1 MKNRMEK
8 YNTYTPK
15 TKTNRTNK
23 NKNLYDDFYTNN
35 TYYDERGSVDNAY
48 EIDYQSSYDSRSDYQ
63 RTKDYRQLL
72 KPREINSK
80 EELKKY
86 LDSDEDKDYSLS
98 EVLEKA
104 KKNREVEEQVAER
117 KRKIRNTEYNIF
129 EGATLE
135 DLKKRKEEID
145 KEKSEIEEL
154 INTISSKTLKED
166 IEKAASK
173 DLLSDLM
180 ADDDDDKV
188 SSGNSGEDTLE
199 EKDENTITSSVS
211 KLILDK
217 EEERK
222 KNSEVS
228 EIDRSFYTK
237 SMDLS
242 DEDFE
247 VIDEFGEIVEKK
259 HTFLKVFLLMILF
272 AVVAVALYLIIVGK

>member
-8 YNTYTPK
+8 YNSYAPK

-23 NKNLYDDFYTNN
+23 NKDLYDDFYTNN
-35 TYYDERGSVDNAY
+35 TYYEERGSVDNAY

-72 KPREINSK
+72 KPKEINSK

-86 LDSDEDKDYSLS
+86 LKADDDKDYSLS

-104 KKNREVEEQVAER
+104 KRNREVEEQVAER
-117 KRKIRNTEYNIF
+117 KRKLRNTEYNIF

-145 KEKSEIEEL
+145 KEKDEIEEL

-166 IEKAASK
+166 VEREASK

-180 ADDDDDKV
+180 TDDESDKV
-188 SSGNSGEDTLE
+188 SSNDD
-199 EKDENTITSSVS
+199 KDENEDVKDSTITSSVS

-222 KNSEVS
+222 KDSEVS
-228 EIDRSFYTK
+228 DIDRSFYTK

-259 HTFLKVFLLMILF
+259 HTFLKVFLLLILL
-272 AVVAVALYLIIVGK
+272 VVIAVALYLIIVGK

>member
-8 YNTYTPK
+8 YNEYVPK
-15 TKTNRTNK
+15 PRTNRTNK
-23 NKNLYDDFYTNN
+23 NKDLYDDFYTNSS
-35 TYYDERGSVDNAY
+35 YYDQRGSIDNAY
-48 EIDYQSSYDSRSDYQ
+48 EIDSSYSYDSRTDYQ
-63 RTKDYRQLL
+63 RVKDYRQLL
-72 KPREINSK
+72 KPKEINSK

-86 LDSDEDKDYSLS
+86 LNTGEDKDYNLS
-98 EVLEKA
+98 DVLEKA
-104 KKNREVEEQVAER
+104 RKNREVEDQVAER
-117 KRKIRNTEYNIF
+117 KRKIRNNEYNIF

-145 KEKSEIEEL
+145 KEKNEIEEL

-166 IEKAASK
+166 IEKEASK

-180 ADDDDDKV
+180 TDDDEDKV
-188 SSGNSGEDTLE
+188 SNDNTFEDT
-199 EKDENTITSSVS
+199 NINQTITSSVS

-222 KNSEVS
+222 KDSEIS
-228 EIDRSFYTK
+228 DIDRSFYTK

-259 HTFLKVFLLMILF
+259 HTALKVFLLLILLVVIAI
-272 AVVAVALYLIIVGK
+272 AVYLIIVGK